1 MVGMKNTITTFTKR
15 QVDTFE
21 PAKEDIVI
29 EDIAHALSMMTRAGG
44 HFPEFF
50 SVAEHCIQCCKE
62 SMARNYDPEVSLICL
77 LHDASEAYI
86 ADVTRPVKQHMTMY
100 IQIENQLMEV
110 IYKKF
115 LRRMP
120 TEAELALMGQIDD
133 ACLYYEFVHFMDEKL
148 FKEEPVIISNL
159 SYGGKTM
166 KEVEQEFLSLF
177 DTLMKETGNK

>member
-1 MVGMKNTITTFTKR
+1 MKNTITTFTKR
-15 QVDTFE
+15 QVNTLE
-21 PAKEDIVI
+21 PRQEDIVI

-62 SMARNYDPEVSLICL
+62 SMARNYDPKVSLICL

-100 IQIENQLMEV
+100 IQIEEQLMATVYE
-110 IYKKF
+110 KF
-115 LRRMP
+115 LG
-120 TEAELALMGQIDD
+120 EAPSEDELALMSNIDD

-148 FKEEPVIISNL
+148 YEEEPVIISNL
-159 SYGGKTM
+159 TYENKTM
-166 KEVEQEFLSLF
+166 KEVEQEYLALYHKLAEEVS
-177 DTLMKETGNK
+177 EN